1 MNKWETIGTILEVTG
16 ILGLGV
22 LFFTTEQERY
32 KLALENID
40 LRRDIRKLELEYV
53 DLLKDV
59 VESIEK

>member
-1 MNKWETIGTILEVTG
+1 MMKWETIGTILEVTG

>member
-40 LRRDIRKLELEYV
+40 LRRDIRKLELEYA